1 MLYRFLLFAVA
12 VCLTFGRADA
22 EECLASDLNGDGYVD
37 FEDFLRFSGEFGQRS
52 VGCATEG
59 CDELRD
65 SVQVLTTRVTEL
77 ERLMTAIQEKVSQIE
92 TNFHTH
98 ESGEGNH
105 LDIRTSIRNL
115 EQKQAEQKQRLDRY
129 LHSHETPTPTPP
141 PTPPPT
147 PSPDTPT
154 LSLDIDAS
162 DNKMDDGNTSGTVS
176 GAGTDVVIEVFIR
189 GLAGPI
195 IGGELTFNTNMLTI
209 KSVAVGA
216 GFLLASTDKTAA
228 IGIIPAANLTHGH
241 LATVTFTTASD
252 VTGVEFTVGA
262 SVNNL
267 AYGSGGVDNLTAAT
281 PLTFNGR

>member
-37 FEDFLRFSGEFGQRS
+37 FADFLRFSDEFGQRS

-77 ERLMTAIQEKVSQIE
+77 ERFMAAIQEKVSQIE

-98 ESGEGNH
+98 QSGEGNH

-129 LHSHETPTPTPP
+129 LHSHETPTPTPTPP
-141 PTPPPT
+141 PTPPP

-162 DNKMDDGNTSGTVS
+162 NNKMDDGNTSGTVS
-176 GAGTDVVIEVFIR
+176 GAGTDVVVEVFIT
-189 GLAGPI
+189 GAGPI
-195 IGGELTFNTNMLTI
+195 SGGQLAFDTDMLTI

-216 GFLLASTDKTAA
+216 GFALGNTDKTVA
-228 IGIIPAANLTHGH
+228 IGNMYANALLPNEGEGTNPTPETSRATRASRCPAW
-241 LATVTFTTASD
+241 
-252 VTGVEFTVGA
+252 
-262 SVNNL
+262 
-267 AYGSGGVDNLTAAT
+267 
-281 PLTFNGR
+281 